1 MAETET
7 VEQNTNEVQSDSKTE
22 AKSVEFPEAAE
33 TETSG
38 AGGNI
43 DILLGMAVSVTVTIG
58 QKEIPIRRLLQ
69 LGPGS
74 VLELDKTIGSPV
86 DLYLRDTKFATGEV
100 VVVQDRFA
108 VKIKQVSGL
117 NDQNE
122 QQQDQEQE
130 TNEQVN

>member
-7 VEQNTNEVQSDSKTE
+7 VEQNTNEAQSDSKTE
-22 AKSVEFPEAAE
+22 VKSVEFPETAE

-38 AGGNI
+38 AAGNI
-43 DILLGMAVSVTVTIG
+43 DILLGMAVSVTVAIG

-117 NDQNE
+117 NDQND
-122 QQQDQEQE
+122 QQQEEEQE
-130 TNEQVN
+130 TNEQVS

>member
-1 MAETET
+1 
-7 VEQNTNEVQSDSKTE
+7 
-22 AKSVEFPEAAE
+22 
-33 TETSG
+33 
-38 AGGNI
+38 
-43 DILLGMAVSVTVTIG
+43 VSVTVAIG

-117 NDQNE
+117 NDQND
-122 QQQDQEQE
+122 QQQEEEQE
-130 TNEQVN
+130 TNEQVS

>member
-7 VEQNTNEVQSDSKTE
+7 AEQNASETQTDSKTQ
-22 AKSVEFPEAAE
+22 AQSVEFPEAAE
-33 TETSG
+33 SEASG
-38 AGGNI
+38 SGGNI
-43 DILLGMAVSVTVTIG
+43 DILLGMQVPVTVAIG

-74 VLELDKTIGSPV
+74 VLELDKSIGSPV

-108 VKIKQVSGL
+108 VKIQQVTGL
-117 NDQNE
+117 NDASELQQENE
-122 QQQDQEQE
+122 QQ
-130 TNEQVN
+130 TNEQAE